1 MSTIHFWTLSKAFP
15 LTRSLLLEAQTLL
28 NACETLNALPAYHH
42 KNAGLEGTVGR
53 ACPPSRAPRQAA
65 CTLLRPQAAFPEGHL
80 LRATRD
86 RTATVT
92 PRGDCDGG
100 VGRRAR
106 GCSRRCRA
114 AGGGRRAHCWG
125 IPGGPPARSAW
136 RGAARRSTAP
146 RPVVGGRCRRPPP
159 APRPLTAPWPPS
171 PSARRGRRRIA
182 ATTPPPRPSP
192 PRGATRGARMA
203 STTQPG
209 GLCSPPRP
217 LPAAFPAPS
226 ASPAPPGTY
235 SWPGWGGASGRRRAH
250 EPPPRGRPAP
260 PRSNGTARPPAAAPA
275 AAPPPPPPR
284 LSAPPPPAPA
294 AAARNAGPLPRRP
307 PAAAAAPP
315 PWPAERVHV
324 PAAAGRSL
332 AGPLAQAPSRTARPP
347 YPPPP
352 SPPGPL
358 PAAAAWGEAG
368 DRGPPRCPPLA
379 APARERAFRWGRAR
393 ACAGRAVGL
402 LRRPPPAC
410 PLAKPW
416 GKR

>member
-182 ATTPPPRPSP
+182 ATTPPPAPVRPAARRGAPVWHPPPSP
-192 PRGATRGARMA
+192 GASALLPARFPLL
-203 STTQPG
+203 S
-209 GLCSPPRP
+209 P
-217 LPAAFPAPS
+217 LPRHPQP
-226 ASPAPPGTY
+226 
-235 SWPGWGGASGRRRAH
+235 
-250 EPPPRGRPAP
+250 RPAP
-260 PRSNGTARPPAAAPA
+260 TLGLAEVERVVGDGHTSRLPGVDL
-275 AAPPPPPPR
+275 PPR
-284 LSAPPPPAPA
+284 VVMALLVP
-294 AAARNAGPLPRRP
+294 PLPRRP
-307 PAAAAAPP
+307 RLLRLRRLASRRRHHQHQQQRRETPGLCPAARPQPP
-315 PWPAERVHV
+315 LHRLH
-324 PAAAGRSL
+324 G
-332 AGPLAQAPSRTARPP
+332 
-347 YPPPP
+347 PP
-352 SPPGPL
+352 SECTSPRRRGGAWPVPSHRL
-358 PAAAAWGEAG
+358 PAARPGPPTPRLPPLRGRSPRRLREERRGTGARRAALPWPPQPE
-368 DRGPPRCPPLA
+368 RGPFGGAGPGRV
-379 APARERAFRWGRAR
+379 PA
-393 ACAGRAVGL
+393 GL
-402 LRRPPPAC
+402 
-410 PLAKPW
+410 
-416 GKR
+416 